1 MTTTENPA
9 TPLPFLLPAA
19 NLAVGDTLYSG
30 AVIDARET
38 APGGKVHVTLMD
50 GTVLEPMDPDELVE
64 VTNRRP
70 AAAVLNDVVTALTDL
85 ADLWEQTIQS
95 LDQTKDRARQAC
107 NEITAERAD
116 AGSTWLKGCAAEV
129 RVILARLQ

>member
-1 MTTTENPA
+1 MTTTDNPA
-9 TPLPFLLPAA
+9 TRLPFLLPAA

-38 APGGKVHVTLMD
+38 APGGKVHITLMD

-70 AAAVLNDVVTALTDL
+70 TAAVLNDVVTALTEL
-85 ADLWEQTIQS
+85 ADGWDGREASRIRNG
-95 LDQTKDRARQAC
+95 DVDG
-107 NEITAERAD
+107 RAD
-116 AGSTWLKGCAAEV
+116 TYGICAAEV
-129 RVILARLQ
+129 RAILARLQ